1 MFFLFQLLT
10 FNSNEE
16 KSIKSNLLLIL
27 INIHYIFFILLIF

>member
-16 KSIKSNLLLIL
+16 KSIKSNLLLKL
-27 INIHYIFFILLIF
+27 IDI

>member
-16 KSIKSNLLLIL
+16 KSIKSNLIFKF
-27 INIHYIFFILLIF
+27 INFINTVKL